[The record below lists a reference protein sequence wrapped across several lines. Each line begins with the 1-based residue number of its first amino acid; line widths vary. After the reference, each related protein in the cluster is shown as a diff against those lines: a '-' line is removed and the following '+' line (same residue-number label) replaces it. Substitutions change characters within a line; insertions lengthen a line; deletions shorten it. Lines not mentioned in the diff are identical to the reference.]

1 MRWKRGGWG
10 VNTIVEH
17 LLSEGFP
24 AENIN
29 IGYAGYTRNGRNVEL
44 ESLSPLKGTYNPG
57 NGDTTGTFE
66 SGTNEWYDVIYNY
79 RIWKTRKAAMVST
92 FTPIRSLM
100 LTTCITRNPSC
111 SCLWILHVQ

>member
-1 MRWKRGGWG
+1 MESVAHHTNLNALEEGGWG

-44 ESLSPLKGTYNPG
+44 ESLSPLKGTYNPVTAIPPVLSNPALM
-57 NGDTTGTFE
+57 NGMT
-66 SGTNEWYDVIYNY
+66 
-79 RIWKTRKAAMVST
+79 
-92 FTPIRSLM
+92 
-100 LTTCITRNPSC
+100 
-111 SCLWILHVQ
+111 